1 MKNALLPDN
10 VTIRPA
16 ELDVDTIIVRER
28 QREVSDEH
36 VELLQASITQT
47 GKQIV
52 PIAVSE
58 RPSGVL
64 VLIDGAHRLEAAKRD
79 GRSTI
84 RAEVYSGLE
93 EDHENVLEFVTNRA
107 RRDLSPAEILAAW
120 ETFDLPLYEL
130 KARENQAMG
139 GHMTAVATGKVAE
152 FMLTPVRSKHE
163 STPTVSI
170 SAAAVEKTGH
180 KPEWLD
186 KVRTIRD
193 LASSEAAP
201 APVREAA
208 QRGFA
213 KLQSSTA
220 KVEPVFKQVKK
231 IHEAVL
237 QEQEDPEE
245 RKLRAAEK
253 RLDEVVRDTTLFQE
267 RMEGDILE
275 VLQLA
280 ASQNP
285 MSREM
290 LRSARV
296 ALVHALTA
304 LVVVECE
311 VDGAR
316 GEALKRVGGEVT
328 TLLHAQAV
336 RQLGLEVR
344 HG

>member
-1 MKNALLPDN
+1 MKSAILPDN

-16 ELDVDTIIVRER
+16 ELDVHTIIVRER

-36 VELLQASITQT
+36 VELLQASIAQT

-58 RPSGVL
+58 RPGGAL

-79 GRSTI
+79 DRSMI
-84 RAEVYSGLE
+84 RAEIYSGLE

-107 RRDLSPAEILAAW
+107 RRDLSPAEILTAW

-130 KARENQAMG
+130 RAREKQASAG
-139 GHMTAVATGKVAE
+139 LETLAVRGQIAHSP
-152 FMLTPVRSKHE
+152 LTPDRSKRGTE
-163 STPTVSI
+163 SAVSI
-170 SAAAVEKTGH
+170 RAAAVEKTGH

-201 APVREAA
+201 AQVREAA
-208 QRGFA
+208 QRGFE

-220 KVEPVFKQVKK
+220 KVEPVYKQVQK

-245 RKLRAAEK
+245 RKLRAAER
-253 RLDEVVRDTTLFQE
+253 RLDEVVRDTTLFKD
-267 RMEGDILE
+267 RMEGDIRE

-280 ASQNP
+280 AGQSP

-296 ALVHALTA
+296 ALVHALAA

-311 VDGAR
+311 VDGSR
-316 GEALKRVGGEVT
+316 GEALKRVGSEVT
-328 TLLHAQAV
+328 SLLHAQAV
-336 RQLGLEVR
+336 RQLGLGVR
-344 HG
+344 DD

>member
-1 MKNALLPDN
+1 MKNALLPEN

-16 ELDVDTIIVRER
+16 ELDVDAIIVRER
-28 QREVSDEH
+28 QREVSDDH

-79 GRSTI
+79 GRLTI

-120 ETFDLPLYEL
+120 ETFELPLYEL
-130 KARENQAMG
+130 RAREKQ
-139 GHMTAVATGKVAE
+139 AVAGRETLEARGQIDRSPLIADSNKRG
-152 FMLTPVRSKHE
+152 PV
-163 STPTVSI
+163 TAISI
-170 SAAAVEKTGH
+170 AQASVEKTGH
-180 KPEWLD
+180 DPRWFQKA
-186 KVRTIRD
+186 RIIRD
-193 LASSEAAP
+193 LASNEEAP
-201 APVREAA
+201 TSVRTAA
-208 QRGFA
+208 QRGWK
-213 KLQSSTA
+213 KLQSPTA
-220 KVEPVFKQVKK
+220 KVEPVYKQVQK

-253 RLDEVVRDTTLFQE
+253 RLDEIVRDTTLFQE

-280 ASQNP
+280 ASHNP
-285 MSREM
+285 MNREM
-290 LRSARV
+290 LRSASV

-316 GEALKRVGGEVT
+316 GEALKRVGSEVT